1 MNSDKSESDFAN
13 KVRFHLSKD
22 ELERQMRKIHDREES
37 VDEKMRPSG
46 SENSGHNC
54 NTSSS
59 SSLPRQESWIFESVG
74 GYFLANENLA
84 KMSLPCQEQL
94 LMRDLIYA
102 FSGVPSAYVK
112 PDIQIDQI
120 SEMSAVDIA
129 KIRFRLKKTFTGA
142 FRALANETL
151 PLIGY
156 YISVQSYIEETNMSP
171 NCGRTRLTLATA
183 LSDQLQDYYDLQSKL
198 ETDLQDKKLDLKDL
212 VRQVR
217 PWLPILKTFS
227 NMASSARGN
236 LTSAQVLT
244 LLDQFYRDLKDTD
257 IDLKERVN
265 KILTSTSRAYMKIV
279 QLWMQKGVLFD
290 TQHEF
295 FVEDTEP
302 SSTMSSTLLA
312 PEKCCH
318 AYWAERYRLLPDRL
332 PGFLL
337 SQADDIFLA
346 GKYLNILR
354 QCNVSLKL
362 LQRPL
367 AYSQGDLGH
376 EEIIKTSYE
385 LPAHKF
391 LKVLV
396 EEHNL
401 PLHIRNLKSYFLLQE
416 EGFSETFLHKCHE
429 YLKYNVERLI
439 PEKLQTLLAE
449 TLHKSNDFIK
459 DNVRCQLKVCDVA
472 TLLGRQHKA
481 QRAVEDEEEEEK
493 ESCSE
498 QDPPEVLN
506 LYGYEALALGYET
519 KWPLSF
525 IIYPELLEQLQM
537 LQRVLFF
544 LHYVKHHLTVLWQS
558 PCEGTGLQ
566 LTNRS
571 GKLRHRMLM
580 CMLSLENHIIQDI
593 TEPRWQSLTLTVD
606 KAKCIDE
613 VLNKLESTVEECLR
627 LGLLPTANTFV
638 KSLYTLGHVCLNF
651 CDFVESSIGEK
662 STKELEQEVVEYE
675 EEFKSFLTSILE
687 LVSQLAKTK
696 DIAER
701 DSCKQLLKRLGELI
715 EFSDLD
721 KDQIA
726 SNI

>member
-1 MNSDKSESDFAN
+1 MNSDQSESDFAS

-22 ELERQMRKIHDREES
+22 ELERQMRKIHDRDES
-37 VDEKMRPSG
+37 QDGKMRPSG
-46 SENSGHNC
+46 SESSGHNC
-54 NTSSS
+54 NASSS
-59 SSLPRQESWIFESVG
+59 TSLPRLESWIFESVG
-74 GYFLANENLA
+74 GYYLANENLA
-84 KMSLPCQEQL
+84 KMSLPRQEQL

-102 FSGVPSAYVK
+102 FSGVPSAYVR

-120 SEMSAVDIA
+120 SEMSSVDIS
-129 KIRFRLKKTFTGA
+129 KVRFRLKKTFTGP
-142 FRALANETL
+142 FRALAHEIL

-183 LSDQLQDYYDLQSKL
+183 LSDQLEDYYDLQAKL
-198 ETDLQDKKLDLKDL
+198 ETDLQDNKLDLKEL

-227 NMASSARGN
+227 NITSSARGN

-257 IDLKERVN
+257 VDLKERVN
-265 KILTSTSRAYMKIV
+265 KILTLTSRVYMKIA

-337 SQADDIFLA
+337 SQADEIFLA

-354 QCNVSLKL
+354 QCNVSLML

-367 AYSQGDLGH
+367 SYNQDDLGH

-385 LPAHKF
+385 LPAQKF

-401 PLHIRNLKSYFLLQE
+401 PFHIRNLKSYFLLQE
-416 EGFSETFLHKCHE
+416 EGFSETFLHKCQE
-429 YLKYNVERLI
+429 YLKYNVDRLI

-449 TLHKSNDFIK
+449 TLQKSNDYIK
-459 DNVRCQLKVCDVA
+459 DNVRCQLKNCDVA
-472 TLLGRQHKA
+472 TQLGRQHKA
-481 QRAVEDEEEEEK
+481 KRAEENEEEEEK

-498 QDPPEVLN
+498 QDPPEALN

-519 KWPLSF
+519 KWPLSY

-558 PCEGTGLQ
+558 PSEGTGLQ

-580 CMLSLENHIIQDI
+580 CMVSLENHIMQDI

-627 LGLLPTANTFV
+627 LGLLPTATTFV

-651 CDFVESSIGEK
+651 SDFVESSIGEK
-662 STKELEQEVVEYE
+662 STKDLEQEVIEYE
-675 EEFKSFLTSILE
+675 EEFKSFLASILE

-696 DIAER
+696 DCAER
-701 DSCKQLLKRLGELI
+701 DSCKRLLKRLGEFI
-715 EFSDLD
+715 EFSDSD
-721 KDQIA
+721 KDQACTI
-726 SNI
+726 